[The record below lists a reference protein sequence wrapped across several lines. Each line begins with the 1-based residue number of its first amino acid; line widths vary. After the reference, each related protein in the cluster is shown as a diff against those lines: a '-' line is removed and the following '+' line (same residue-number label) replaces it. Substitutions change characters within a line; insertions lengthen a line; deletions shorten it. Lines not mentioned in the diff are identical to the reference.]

1 MREQPYF
8 AIAYATAKRA
18 ATSSQARPQAANSAL
33 HGLLVRVPIKTDCA
47 AGRHDFIDG
56 LDAAPDCDGHGT
68 IVSRCRLGIHLLFT
82 YHCQSNP
89 LPQNHARGAHCFTAL
104 LDCSIAIGRNVGIA
118 KEASVVALRVLDCQG
133 AGSVSNVV
141 AGAAAVDTTQHAG
154 QQQHA
159 VLCPLAIGC
168 LHACKQRLH
177 PCLPTAPTT
186 HVAAAIAALDWV
198 VRNATKPAVAT
209 LSLGIPV
216 GAWSR
221 ALEAAARRVLA
232 AGILV
237 VVAAGV
243 PPILAHSPLLRIY
256 PAIALEPWVSLC
268 NNSFNYVAI
277 DSLLF

>member
-1 MREQPYF
+1 M
-8 AIAYATAKRA
+8 
-18 ATSSQARPQAANSAL
+18 
-33 HGLLVRVPIKTDCA
+33 PIKTHCA

-82 YHCQSNP
+82 YHCQYIH
-89 LPQNHARGAHCFTAL
+89 LPQGHARGAHYIPA

-118 KEASVVALRVLDCQG
+118 KEASVMALRVLDCQG

-141 AGAAAVDTTQHAG
+141 AGAAAKACRTAAACCVVSTRHW
-154 QQQHA
+154 
-159 VLCPLAIGC
+159 LLAC
-168 LHACKQRLH
+168 MQAKEHT
-177 PCLPTAPTT
+177 CLPTAASTI
-186 HVAAAIAALDWV
+186 HVAAANAALDWV

-243 PPILAHSPLLRIY
+243 PPILAHSPLMGTY
-256 PAIALEPWVSLC
+256 PLPLKPWVSLC
-268 NNSFNYVAI
+268 NNSSDYVAI
-277 DSLLF
+277 NSLLS